1 MTERKGIR
9 VDLIFPDRE
18 VCERYYKSLI
28 YLSCR
33 TCYSEK
39 SPSEIWADIR
49 AGKVPEE
56 KMEKLI
62 ESVVASG
69 HGTTIEHIN
78 FTFAISGV
86 SRTLTHQLV
95 RHRHASFDQQSQR
108 YVKFK
113 HPDFTLPQSVQDDP
127 TISEA
132 FKQQVEANFELYE
145 EMLRKVPAEDARFL
159 FPNAVNTNLIMTT
172 NLRELIHMSGLRLC
186 TLAQWEIRA
195 LFKGIRRE
203 MMNVSPFFGKM
214 LTPHCVH
221 EGYCNEYNNRDG
233 HCRIRPPKEQVL
245 RIWEKYRRG
254 ELIEAAGASIQRFPG
269 RLQEGESSP
278 DQEGMLEKK

>member
-1 MTERKGIR
+1 MTERRGIR
-9 VDLIFPDRE
+9 VDLIFPDRAT
-18 VCERYYKSLI
+18 CDLYYKSLI

-39 SPSEIWADIR
+39 SPSEIWEDIR

-113 HPDFTLPQSVQDDP
+113 HPDFTLPQSVEEVPDL
-127 TISEA
+127 SKA
-132 FKQQVEANFELYE
+132 FQQQVEANFELYE
-145 EMLRKVPAEDARFL
+145 EMVQQVPAEDARFL
-159 FPNAVNTNLIMTT
+159 FPNAVKTNLIMTT

-195 LFKGIRRE
+195 LFKGIRHE
-203 MMNVSPFFGKM
+203 VMNISPFFGKM
-214 LTPHCVH
+214 LAPHCVH

-254 ELIEAAGASIQRFPG
+254 ELIEAADDSIQRFPAH
-269 RLQEGESSP
+269 LQEDESGA